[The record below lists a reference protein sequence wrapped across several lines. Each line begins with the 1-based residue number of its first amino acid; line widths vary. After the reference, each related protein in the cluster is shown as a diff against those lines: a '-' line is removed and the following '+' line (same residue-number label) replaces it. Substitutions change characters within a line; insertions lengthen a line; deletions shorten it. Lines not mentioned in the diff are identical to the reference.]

1 MTSTADIEDLLHE
14 LTPQVL
20 GALVRR
26 YGDFD
31 AAEDA
36 VQEALLA
43 ASLHWPGEGLPD
55 NPRAWLIQT
64 AVRRLTDHYRSDQ
77 ARRRREESAALRE
90 VPGAEPAQRDDAL
103 VLLFMCCHPALT
115 PASAIALTLRA
126 VAGLTTAE
134 IAAAF
139 LVPEATM
146 AQRISRAKQKIKVS
160 RIPFLMPGPEEFGAR
175 LGSVLRVL
183 YLLFNEGYA
192 SSAGADLHRTDLSG
206 EAIRLTRAV
215 RAMLPENGEV
225 TGLLA
230 LMLLNDARR
239 PARAGEHGELIPLA
253 DQDRTRWNRAAI
265 AEGMRLVAT
274 AMSGGVVGEYQL
286 QAAIAALHDGAERA
300 EDTDWPQI
308 LGLYGLLERLTGN
321 PMVALNRAVATA
333 MVHGPRAGLDLVAP
347 LEERLPGHHRLDA
360 VRGHLLDMLG
370 DTEAAAAHY
379 RAAAA
384 KTTSEPE
391 RHYLIN
397 QAARLNRS
405 RTEPG

>member
-1 MTSTADIEDLLHE
+1 MTSTARIEDLLRE
-14 LTPQVL
+14 LAPQVL
-20 GALVRR
+20 GAVVRR

-43 ASLHWPGEGLPD
+43 AAMHWPAEGLPD
-55 NPRAWLIQT
+55 NPRGWLIQT
-64 AVRRLTDHYRSDQ
+64 AVRRLTDQYRSDQ
-77 ARRRREESAALRE
+77 ARRHREKSAALRE
-90 VPGAEPAQRDDAL
+90 LPGAEPAQRDDAL

-115 PASAIALTLRA
+115 PASSIALTLRA
-126 VAGLTTAE
+126 VAGLSTAE
-134 IAAAF
+134 IATAF

-146 AQRISRAKQKIKVS
+146 AQRISRAKQKIKAS
-160 RIPFLMPGPEEFGAR
+160 GIPFRMPAPQEFEAR
-175 LGSVLRVL
+175 LGSVLHVL
-183 YLLFNEGYA
+183 YLLFNEGYTR
-192 SSAGADLHRTDLSG
+192 SAGAELHRPDLSG
-206 EAIRLTRAV
+206 EAIQLARAMH
-215 RAMLPENGEV
+215 AMLPDRSEV

-239 PARAGEHGELIPLA
+239 PARTGAHGELIPLA
-253 DQDRTRWNRAAI
+253 EQDRTRWNRPAI
-265 AEGMRLVAT
+265 AEGVRLAAT

-308 LGLYGLLERLTGN
+308 LGLYGLLARLSGN
-321 PMVALNRAVATA
+321 PMVELNRAVAAA

-360 VRGHLLDMLG
+360 VRGHLLDMIG

-384 KTTSEPE
+384 RTTSEPE
-391 RHYLIN
+391 RQYLVTKV
-397 QAARLNRS
+397 AKLNRQH
-405 RTEPG
+405 R